1 MSDTTDISYIEEQKN
16 AGSTTTSN
24 ASLNFAMSTCK
35 QLISIGRQII
45 IGSIVL
51 YSCKVAQA
59 NLLPTC
65 SSSAP
70 YTNVPSQ
77 VQDILVDIN
86 VVKTSK
92 GDFSTKL
99 HFPVNEN
106 LTKINQ
112 GALGLLRNMIYGPKT
127 NVFNLYIASTLQS
140 VMSLNFN
147 IINTV
152 YNFLNSGIYET
163 IIVIFGEYV
172 ALLLFIGLLF
182 INGIYLSILW
192 FYNIYLLFSEKTDNG
207 TSTSWT
213 DGAMWGI
220 LSWYWAIFYIFIFI
234 IAFFIVGGL
243 IISLASIILPIFCLF
258 FPIFMTS
265 KYPDANKSY
274 GIAETIKNVVKF
286 KMNIILMLVSL
297 YVVLNANSN
306 FGSYATLVAVLAC
319 AMLFVFSDVY
329 KSYTPKPIDRS
340 SYGLG
345 DYVQATKVCNP

>member
-1 MSDTTDISYIEEQKN
+1 MSDTTDTSYIEEQKN

-24 ASLNFAMSTCK
+24 ASLSFAMSTCK
-35 QLISIGRQII
+35 QLIALGTQII

-51 YSCKVAQA
+51 YSCKVAQT

-65 SSSAP
+65 SSASP

-86 VVKTSK
+86 IVKTSK

-99 HFPVNEN
+99 HFPVDEN
-106 LTKINQ
+106 STKINQ
-112 GALGLLRNMIYGPKT
+112 GALGYLRNMIYGPKT

-140 VMSLNFN
+140 VLSLNFN

-152 YNFLNSGIYET
+152 YNFLNSSIYET
-163 IIVIFGEYV
+163 IIILFGGYV
-172 ALLLFIGLLF
+172 AFFLFFIMLL

-234 IAFFIVGGL
+234 IAFFVVGGL

-258 FPIFMTS
+258 FPITILS
-265 KYPDANKSY
+265 RYPDTNKKY
-274 GIAETIKNVVKF
+274 GLSETIKNVIKF

-306 FGSYATLVAVLAC
+306 FGNYATLVAILAC
-319 AMLFVFSDVY
+319 GLLYVFSNVY

-340 SYGLG
+340 SFGLG

>member
-1 MSDTTDISYIEEQKN
+1 MSDTTDTSYIEEQKN
-16 AGSTTTSN
+16 AGSTTTN
-24 ASLNFAMSTCK
+24 ASLNFAKSTFK
-35 QLISIGRQII
+35 QLISIGIQII

-51 YSCKVAQA
+51 YSCKVAQT

-65 SSSAP
+65 SSAAP

-77 VQDILVDIN
+77 LQDILVDIN

-99 HFPVNEN
+99 HFPVDEN
-106 LTKINQ
+106 LTKVNVGI
-112 GALGLLRNMIYGPKT
+112 LGYLRNMIYGPKT

-140 VMSLNFN
+140 VISLNFN
-147 IINTV
+147 MINTI
-152 YNFLNSGIYET
+152 YNFLNSNIYET
-163 IIVIFGEYV
+163 IIILFGGYV
-172 ALLLFIGLLF
+172 AFFLFFIMLL

-192 FYNIYLLFSEKTDNG
+192 FYNISLLFSEKTDNG

-243 IISLASIILPIFCLF
+243 IISLLSFILPIFCLLY
-258 FPIFMTS
+258 PTFMTS
-265 KYPDANKSY
+265 RYPDTNKIY
-274 GIAETIKNVVKF
+274 GMVETIKNVVKF

-297 YVVLNANSN
+297 YVVLNANTN
-306 FGSYATLVAVLAC
+306 FGSYATLVAILAC
-319 AMLFVFSDVY
+319 GLLLVFSNVY

-340 SYGLG
+340 SFGLG
-345 DYVQATKVCNP
+345 DYIQATKVCNT

>member
-1 MSDTTDISYIEEQKN
+1 MSDTTDTSYIEEQKN
-16 AGSTTTSN
+16 AGSTTTN
-24 ASLNFAMSTCK
+24 ASLNFAKSTCK
-35 QLISIGRQII
+35 QLITIGIQII

-51 YSCKVAQA
+51 YSCKVAQT

-65 SSSAP
+65 SSAAP

-77 VQDILVDIN
+77 LQDILVDIN

-99 HFPVNEN
+99 HFPVDEN

-112 GALGLLRNMIYGPKT
+112 GALGLLRNMIYGPKS

-140 VMSLNFN
+140 VISLNFN

-152 YNFLNSGIYET
+152 YNFLNSNIYET
-163 IIVIFGEYV
+163 IIILFGGY
-172 ALLLFIGLLF
+172 AAFFLFFIMLL

-234 IAFFIVGGL
+234 IAFFLLGGL
-243 IISLASIILPIFCLF
+243 IISLLSFILPIFCLL
-258 FPIFMTS
+258 FPTFMTS
-265 KYPDANKSY
+265 RYPDTNKKY
-274 GIAETIKNVVKF
+274 GVSETIKNVVKF

-297 YVVLNANSN
+297 YVVLNANTN
-306 FGSYATLVAVLAC
+306 FGSYATLVAILAC
-319 AMLFVFSDVY
+319 GLLLVFSDVY

-340 SYGLG
+340 SFGLG
-345 DYVQATKVCNP
+345 DYIQATKVCNP